1 MAAPNI
7 VNVSSIFGK
16 TVGAALSTTSASIVT
31 NTVSSNKVFKIN
43 SVYVANVDGIV
54 AADVTVTWYD
64 SGSATSYSLAKTVAV
79 PPDATIIVVD
89 KNSQIYLEEGDN
101 ISAFASAAGDLEI
114 IISYEEIS

>member
-16 TVGAALSTTSASIVT
+16 TVGAALSTTSADILT
-31 NTVSSNKVFKIN
+31 NTANSNKVFKIN
-43 SVYVANVDGIV
+43 SIYIANVDGTV
-54 AADVTVTWYD
+54 AADVSVTWYD
-64 SGSATSYSLAKTVAV
+64 FGTTTSYSLAKTVAV

-89 KNSQIYLEEGDN
+89 KNSQIYLEEGDK
-101 ISAFASAAGDLEI
+101 IAAFASVAGDLEI